1 MKFDARWQNFYGH
14 DFVGAAFLPP
24 VIRPPTLPVC
34 GVMRAAKWPAIPRGQ
49 LSMERKV
56 LTGTERRGK

>member
-24 VIRPPTLPVC
+24 VIRPPTLSVC
-34 GVMRAAKWPAIPRGQ
+34 GVMRAAKCRPYIGKMAGRP
-49 LSMERKV
+49 K
-56 LTGTERRGK
+56 GTALN